1 MTTEKDLRILHEI
14 ASTAATRVRELE
26 SSRDE
31 KAREAAQV
39 VRNSYGPR
47 LRELQDA
54 AAAAKKALFD
64 ATVAATTDHP
74 WEGKI
79 VTREETQYSRF
90 SSRVTGIKTIR
101 GFVRTYRPG
110 VELPQNRNNY
120 VKISDVLVFA
130 LKKDGTPGKD
140 YEFFK
145 RHEADW
151 KLEAHS

>member
-1 MTTEKDLRILHEI
+1 MTTETEIQTLQAAANAAASAVYDLERERDQR
-14 ASTAATRVRELE
+14 AA
-26 SSRDE
+26 
-31 KAREAAQV
+31 EAAQA
-39 VRNSYGPR
+39 VRNAYGPK
-47 LRELQDA
+47 LRQLEDA
-54 AAAAKKALFD
+54 KEAASLAVYKAR
-64 ATVAATTDHP
+64 VAATTDHP
-74 WEGKI
+74 WEGQI
-79 VTREETQYSRF
+79 VTREETQYTRF
-90 SSRVTGIKTIR
+90 GSKPFGTKTIR

-151 KLEAHS
+151 KLEAQS

>member
-1 MTTEKDLRILHEI
+1 MTTQTDLQILHEI
-14 ASTAATRVRELE
+14 ASAAATRVRELE

-54 AAAAKKALFD
+54 AEAARKALFD
-64 ATVAATTDHP
+64 AKVAAATDHL

-79 VTREETQYSRF
+79 VTREETQYSRY

-110 VELPQNRNNY
+110 VELPLNRRNY
-120 VKISDVLVFA
+120 VKIGDVLVFA
-130 LKKDGTPGKD
+130 LKKDGKPGKD
-140 YEFFK
+140 YEFFQ
-145 RHEADW
+145 RREADW
-151 KLEAHS
+151 KLEA